1 MGSSKPIGFDS
12 DCGISCDDEIEV
24 SCCSCPCPENKRF
37 NPKNKIGNAIAETT
51 TKRRNSLLPEF
62 IPDVSDVVSGRFS
75 KIRPVPLKKDEKI
88 NPKII
93 WGNKGNCQK
102 RNRN

>member
-12 DCGISCDDEIEV
+12 DCGISIDDELEV
-24 SCCSCPCPENKRF
+24 SCCPCPENKRF

-51 TKRRNSLLPEF
+51 TKRRNSLLLEF
-62 IPDVSDVVSGRFS
+62 IPDVSEVVSERFF

-88 NPKII
+88 NPKI
-93 WGNKGNCQK
+93 N
-102 RNRN
+102 